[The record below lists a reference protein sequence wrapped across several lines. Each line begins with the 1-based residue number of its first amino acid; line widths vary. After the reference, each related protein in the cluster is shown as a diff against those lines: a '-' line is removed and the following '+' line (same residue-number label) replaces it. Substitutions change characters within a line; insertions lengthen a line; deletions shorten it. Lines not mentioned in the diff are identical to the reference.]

1 MKKSE
6 AIERFDGTEIA
17 IIGMAG
23 RFPGAQGLDAF
34 WNNLRDGV
42 ESIKS
47 FTTEELQASGFG
59 EEVLKE
65 NHYVRARPVLDD
77 IDLFDAAFFGFS
89 PREASV
95 MDPQHRLFLEC
106 VWEAIESAGYDAER
120 YEGAISVIAGSN
132 RSTYLIHNLY
142 ANQEI
147 MALVGEHQYIL
158 NNSLGSLTTRVAYKL
173 NLKGPCYTVQTYC
186 STSLVA
192 VHLACQCLLNFEC
205 DMAVAGGVSIH
216 VPQESGYWFREGD
229 ILSPD
234 GHCRPFDAGAQ
245 GTVFGNGLGVV
256 ILKRIE
262 DSLADGDHILAIIKG
277 SATNNDGS
285 LKVSY
290 LAPSVTGQAEVI
302 AEALASA
309 GVAPETITYVET
321 HGTGTALGDPT
332 EVTALT
338 RAFRAGTQRNG
349 FCAIGSV
356 KSNIGH
362 LDAAAGVAGLIKTI
376 LALKHK
382 EIPRSLHFE
391 KPNPEIDFE
400 NSPFYVNS
408 RLSQWKSDGS
418 PRRAAVSSFGFGG
431 TNAHVIVEEAP
442 EMEVSGH
449 SRPWKLLLL
458 SARTSTA
465 LEAATENL
473 VKHFHQYPNIEL
485 ADVAYT
491 LQVGRKAFNHR
502 RMVVCQ
508 DVEDVVSTLNAVDRG
523 RVVTV
528 CQENRN
534 PSIAFMF
541 SGQGSQYVNMG
552 LDLYRT
558 ESRFREEVDRC
569 SQILEPHLTFDL
581 REILYPDENKAEE
594 AEQMLIQTLATQP
607 ALFAVEYALA
617 QLWMSWGVNPAA
629 MLGHSIGE
637 YVAACLAGVFSLED
651 ALSLVAARGRLM
663 QGLPGGS
670 MLAVMLSEEEIQPFL
685 DETLSLAVINAP
697 SLCVVSGEEEAID
710 GLEAELAR
718 KGVGSRHLHTSHAFH
733 SKMMD
738 PILGEFTAQVN
749 QVRRHPPQIP
759 FVSNVTGT
767 WITSEQATD
776 PGYWARHL
784 RQTVRFSECVQQLLQ
799 EPNRLLLEVG
809 PGRTLTMLAKQQPN
823 LTKDQI
829 VLASSRHPKEQ
840 ISDEALIL
848 NTVGRLW
855 LAGAQ
860 IDWSGLHADENRY
873 RVPLPTYPFERQRY
887 WVSPAKPLFTTS
899 SMVQSSPE
907 EEETIAITGRKE
919 PKLKSGGKVDGPA
932 TDVQQ
937 SVAKIWQEVLG
948 VEQAGIHDNFF
959 ELGGNSLIAIQVISR
974 MRDAF
979 EIELPIRTLF
989 EAPTVAQLTSVI
1001 ENIIGTNSN
1010 RLGDQAE
1017 DDDIKDKIRLLESF

>member
-1 MKKSE
+1 
-6 AIERFDGTEIA
+6 
-17 IIGMAG
+17 
-23 RFPGAQGLDAF
+23 
-34 WNNLRDGV
+34 
-42 ESIKS
+42 
-47 FTTEELQASGFG
+47 
-59 EEVLKE
+59 
-65 NHYVRARPVLDD
+65 
-77 IDLFDAAFFGFS
+77 
-89 PREASV
+89 
-95 MDPQHRLFLEC
+95 
-106 VWEAIESAGYDAER
+106 
-120 YEGAISVIAGSN
+120 
-132 RSTYLIHNLY
+132 
-142 ANQEI
+142 
-147 MALVGEHQYIL
+147 
-158 NNSLGSLTTRVAYKL
+158 
-173 NLKGPCYTVQTYC
+173 
-186 STSLVA
+186 
-192 VHLACQCLLNFEC
+192 
-205 DMAVAGGVSIH
+205 
-216 VPQESGYWFREGD
+216 
-229 ILSPD
+229 
-234 GHCRPFDAGAQ
+234 
-245 GTVFGNGLGVV
+245 
-256 ILKRIE
+256 
-262 DSLADGDHILAIIKG
+262 
-277 SATNNDGS
+277 
-285 LKVSY
+285 
-290 LAPSVTGQAEVI
+290 
-302 AEALASA
+302 
-309 GVAPETITYVET
+309 
-321 HGTGTALGDPT
+321 
-332 EVTALT
+332 
-338 RAFRAGTQRNG
+338 
-349 FCAIGSV
+349 
-356 KSNIGH
+356 
-362 LDAAAGVAGLIKTI
+362 
-376 LALKHK
+376 
-382 EIPRSLHFE
+382 
-391 KPNPEIDFE
+391 
-400 NSPFYVNS
+400 
-408 RLSQWKSDGS
+408 
-418 PRRAAVSSFGFGG
+418 
-431 TNAHVIVEEAP
+431 
-442 EMEVSGH
+442 
-449 SRPWKLLLL
+449 
-458 SARTSTA
+458 
-465 LEAATENL
+465 
-473 VKHFHQYPNIEL
+473 
-485 ADVAYT
+485 
-491 LQVGRKAFNHR
+491 
-502 RMVVCQ
+502 
-508 DVEDVVSTLNAVDRG
+508 
-523 RVVTV
+523 
-528 CQENRN
+528 
-534 PSIAFMF
+534 
-541 SGQGSQYVNMG
+541 
-552 LDLYRT
+552 
-558 ESRFREEVDRC
+558 
-569 SQILEPHLTFDL
+569 
-581 REILYPDENKAEE
+581 
-594 AEQMLIQTLATQP
+594 
-607 ALFAVEYALA
+607 
-617 QLWMSWGVNPAA
+617 
-629 MLGHSIGE
+629 
-637 YVAACLAGVFSLED
+637 
-651 ALSLVAARGRLM
+651 
-663 QGLPGGS
+663 

-860 IDWSGLHADENRY
+860 IDWSGFHADENRY